1 MNRSSERMI
10 EKGSASMKYVMKK
23 VTGLI
28 IALLIV
34 SMLAFLAFE
43 IIPGDPART
52 ILGTEATEEKVMALR
67 EEMGLNRPL
76 PQRYGQWVKDFVAGD
91 MGTSYYYQEPVKEL
105 IGDKIPITVAMTVL
119 SLIFI
124 VVLAF
129 PISILCVR
137 YENKW
142 IDRLFLILNQITMSV
157 PPFFVGIVFTF
168 VFGLILQWFTPGSY
182 VSYEEDLLG
191 FLGYLLLPSLAIAQ
205 PKAAMTV
212 KMFRNSLLTEMHQ
225 DYVRTAYSR
234 GNNVWQ
240 VLVKHVVR
248 NGILPVITFLGM
260 MIADMIANSIV
271 IEQVFGIPGLGR
283 ILISSISKRDYP
295 VVSAIIVLIAVVVL
309 VLNLLVDL
317 LYQKLDKRI
326 VLQ

>member
-1 MNRSSERMI
+1 
-10 EKGSASMKYVMKK
+10 MKYVMKK

-52 ILGTEATEEKVMALR
+52 ILGTEATEEKVHALR

-76 PQRYGQWVKDFVAGD
+76 PQRYGQWVKDFVTGD
-91 MGTSYYYQEPVKEL
+91 MGTSYYYQEPVGKL
-105 IGDKIPITVAMTVL
+105 IGDKIPITVTMTAMSFL
-119 SLIFI
+119 FI
-124 VVLAF
+124 IILAF

-142 IDRLFLILNQITMSV
+142 IDRIFLVLNQIMMSI
-157 PPFFVGIVFTF
+157 PPFFIGIVFTF
-168 VFGLILQWFTPGSY
+168 VFGLVLQWFTPGSY
-182 VSYEEDLLG
+182 ISYKKDFWG
-191 FLGYLLLPSLAIAQ
+191 FIGYLVLPSLAIAL
-205 PKAAMTV
+205 PKAAMTI
-212 KMFRNSLLTEMHQ
+212 KMFRNSLFTEMNQ
-225 DYVRTAYSR
+225 DYVRTARSR
-234 GNNVWQ
+234 GNSLWEVI
-240 VLVKHVVR
+240 LKHVVR

-283 ILISSISKRDYP
+283 TLISSISKRDYP
-295 VVSAIIVLIAVVVL
+295 VVSAIIVLIAIVIL
-309 VLNLLVDL
+309 VSNMLVDL

>member
-1 MNRSSERMI
+1 
-10 EKGSASMKYVMKK
+10 MKYVMKK

-52 ILGTEATEEKVMALR
+52 ILGTEATEEKVHALR

-76 PQRYGQWVKDFVAGD
+76 PQRYGQWVKDFVTGD
-91 MGTSYYYQEPVKEL
+91 MGTSYYYQEPVGKL
-105 IGDKIPITVAMTVL
+105 IGDKIPITVTMTAMSFL
-119 SLIFI
+119 FI
-124 VVLAF
+124 IILAF

-142 IDRLFLILNQITMSV
+142 IDRIFLVLNQVTMSI
-157 PPFFVGIVFTF
+157 PPFFIGIVFTF
-168 VFGLILQWFTPGSY
+168 VFGLVLQWFTPGSY
-182 VSYEEDLLG
+182 ISYKEDFWG
-191 FLGYLLLPSLAIAQ
+191 FIGYLVLPSLAIAL
-205 PKAAMTV
+205 PKAAMTI
-212 KMFRNSLLTEMHQ
+212 KMFRNSLFTEMNQ
-225 DYVRTAYSR
+225 DYVRTARSR
-234 GNNVWQ
+234 GNSLWEVI
-240 VLVKHVVR
+240 LKHVVR

-283 ILISSISKRDYP
+283 TLISSISKRDYP
-295 VVSAIIVLIAVVVL
+295 VVSAIIVLIAIVIL
-309 VLNLLVDL
+309 VSNMLVDL